1 MFEFGKLSKWKKMK
15 ARYDKGEIDVQT
27 FVDTMNDTTLYC
39 STPVGEDKDVKPR
52 LYALT
57 NSQTND
63 GYYPAFLSKEHCA
76 RFFTAM
82 GRNGFMIIENNLQ
95 DVLQALDCDEMLS
108 KLGVIVEPDDAC
120 EMVVSPGIRV
130 SKQALP

>member
-1 MFEFGKLSKWKKMK
+1 
-15 ARYDKGEIDVQT
+15 
-27 FVDTMNDTTLYC
+27 
-39 STPVGEDKDVKPR
+39 
-52 LYALT
+52 
-57 NSQTND
+57 
-63 GYYPAFLSKEHCA
+63 
-76 RFFTAM
+76 M